1 VRGSSTVRVGAAAV
15 AAPTPRS
22 RSRWRLR
29 AAGTCLTVTG
39 AAFLAWVTVVWLWG
53 DPFTALYSALQQRRL
68 ADRYAQ
74 VAPARSAALSGLDL
88 AEAARRYR
96 LSLQPGEPF
105 ARIRVGV
112 LGLDGIVVEGTKAAQ
127 LRMGPGRDGRSLAP
141 GEGGLVYLAGHRTTF
156 GAPFGELDRLQP
168 GDRVRLELPYAVYEY
183 AVTGS
188 RVVRA
193 SDVGVLRSRGREELA
208 LQACHPRFFASHRLV
223 VYARPT
229 LVTRSAPT
237 KPARVASGSSIS
249 RERRR
254 SG

>member
-15 AAPTPRS
+15 AAPTVGFGYR
-22 RSRWRLR
+22 RRLR
-29 AAGTCLTVTG
+29 VAGTGLALTG
-39 AAFLAWVTVVWLWG
+39 AAFLAWVTVVWVWG
-53 DPFTALYSALQQRRL
+53 DPFTALYAALQQRRL
-68 ADRYAQ
+68 ADRYGQ
-74 VAPARSAALSGLDL
+74 VAPARAAALGGLDL

-96 LSLQPGEPF
+96 LSLRPGDPF
-105 ARIRVGV
+105 ARIRVGA
-112 LGLDGIVVEGTKAAQ
+112 LGLDAIVVEGTGAAQ

-156 GAPFGELDRLQP
+156 GAPFGDLDRLQP
-168 GDRVRLELPYAVYEY
+168 GDRVRLELPYAVYQY

-193 SDVGVLRSRGREELA
+193 SDLGALRSRGREELA
-208 LQACHPRFFASHRLV
+208 LQACHPRFFATHRLV

-237 KPARVASGSSIS
+237 NSARLASGSSIS
-249 RERRR
+249 RER
-254 SG
+254 SGSG